1 MTRSVAD
8 VADVHRIPRGLQND
22 GLGLAISGKNGA
34 AKRGGDGGDEVAAC
48 GHGWASFLSP
58 LQGLFG
64 HKQACFSNFCL
75 QCANTRS
82 SQASTTGVAG

>member
-1 MTRSVAD
+1 MLLDDTQCSRRVAD

-22 GLGLAISGKNGA
+22 GLRLAISGKSGA
-34 AKRGGDGGDEVAAC
+34 AKRGGDGGDEVAAR

-58 LQGLFG
+58 LQDLFG

-75 QCANTRS
+75 
-82 SQASTTGVAG
+82 